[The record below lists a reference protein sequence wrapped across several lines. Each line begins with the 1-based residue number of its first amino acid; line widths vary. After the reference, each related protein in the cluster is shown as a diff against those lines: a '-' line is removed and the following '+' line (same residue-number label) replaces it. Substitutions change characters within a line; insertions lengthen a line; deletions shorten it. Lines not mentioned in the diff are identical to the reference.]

1 MEQLNK
7 QRVREIADKLS
18 KSLTDEGRIIEGGW
32 VGFCLAVTPKGQ
44 TMPQIQHDEMRKAFF
59 AGAQHL
65 FASILNIL
73 DPGSEP
79 TDRDLRRMD
88 LIHSELE
95 EFGKGFELQY
105 GRPDGSA

>member
-18 KSLTDEGRIIEGGW
+18 KSLADEGSIIEGGW

-65 FASILNIL
+65 FASIMSIL

-79 TDRDLRRMD
+79 TQRDLDRMT
-88 LIHSELE
+88 LIHEELE
-95 EFGKGFELQY
+95 AFRKNLELQY
-105 GRPDGSA
+105 GVTGGRG